1 MKNKS
6 FIFIL
11 LYLILSVSL
20 YAQETK
26 IFIGNKKSKLAIA
39 YAQVFL
45 DNHIIG
51 FSNSKGMLDLGIKD
65 LNKSDS
71 IKLTAIGYKA
81 NFISIEKLTHKDSI
95 FMEEEI
101 QTLESVFIVDKALT
115 AREIIEKTKKNILKN
130 YKLDSLNFK
139 IHKTETRTYEFEQFD
154 IEAKK
159 LTLILD
165 KEKQKDFEVR
175 LKKYVD
181 SMNNT
186 IHLSRKSYSFLF
198 KQLPYDRPKIKKIGD
213 TKFFMTPHDPLSVI
227 IWSYTLEKAL
237 IPFLNTDLNFKVK
250 SGAIPF
256 ERSYKVSEEINNSNK
271 KNYFKK
277 DWYQKNILNP
287 LEYDFLKNSDDYD
300 FNIEKTVHLDDNIYY
315 HLSFSPEQ
323 NGKKMEGQ
331 VYISV
336 EDFGILKGN
345 FQLVNGKNLEN
356 INLKLVLGAA
366 MKKNKHEVTFGYI
379 HKTSG
384 KYIPKYFS
392 IKNGEY
398 NYLHRDY
405 RMKFVNDNW
414 LKAND
419 KLTTTLLIEGQ
430 SLELTEIT
438 FEENHKKFSK

>member
-20 YAQETK
+20 YAQETE

-51 FSNSKGMLDLGIKD
+51 FSNSKGMLDLGIKN

-115 AREIIEKTKKNILKN
+115 AREIIEKTKKNILEN

-159 LTLILD
+159 LTLILE

-237 IPFLNTDLNFKVK
+237 IPFLNTDLNFKLK

-277 DWYQKNILNP
+277 DWYQKNILN
-287 LEYDFLKNSDDYD
+287 F
-300 FNIEKTVHLDDNIYY
+300 
-315 HLSFSPEQ
+315 
-323 NGKKMEGQ
+323 
-331 VYISV
+331 
-336 EDFGILKGN
+336 
-345 FQLVNGKNLEN
+345 
-356 INLKLVLGAA
+356 
-366 MKKNKHEVTFGYI
+366 TFRI
-379 HKTSG
+379 
-384 KYIPKYFS
+384 
-392 IKNGEY
+392 
-398 NYLHRDY
+398 
-405 RMKFVNDNW
+405 
-414 LKAND
+414 
-419 KLTTTLLIEGQ
+419 
-430 SLELTEIT
+430 
-438 FEENHKKFSK
+438 